1 MSKHIVYVIEV
12 RDAYEIPVEAKNGN
26 EAKVK
31 ALSVYRKNKEQLK
44 RLDSPDHIIIVKSKG
59 DPNLKE
65 VDDVHF
71 EALQDPDGGGMEV

>member
-12 RDAYEIPVEAKNGN
+12 KDIYEIHVEAEDGS

-31 ALSVYRKNKEQLK
+31 ALSSYRKQKEQWK
-44 RLDSPDHIIIVKSKG
+44 KQGSPDHIIIVKSEG
-59 DPNLKE
+59 EPNLKE

-71 EALQDPDGGGMEV
+71 EALQDSDGGGMEV

>member
-12 RDAYEIPVEAKNGN
+12 RDAYEIPLEAKNGN

-44 RLDSPDHIIIVKSKG
+44 RLDPPDHIIIVKSKG
-59 DPNLKE
+59 EPNLKE
-65 VDDVHF
+65 VDDVYF
-71 EALQDPDGGGMEV
+71 EALQDSDGGGMEM